1 MPVNSGPKTKEAAT
15 RQDRLKF
22 QNLGKNT
29 SSDSEKYAAAVAMAR
44 NDLAGK
50 NVDRTTFKN
59 AIDSYYNTMGASK
72 SGREMRGEDS
82 WTDFV
87 QGVNDFTH
95 GVNTGI
101 GNGIDWLWDNGVGK
115 FTDLVA
121 GKEAGDAVK
130 NFMTGEDLS
139 IIPDIASDVLLT
151 IPGWTIPL
159 VVAKEGFRNAD
170 NFNEAI
176 SGKDS
181 VTLEDLDDSQR
192 AAKAALGTMGVGLS
206 VLPGVGKAK
215 SIANIAKNSSA
226 AAKKTA
232 AGTSKAL
239 DAAEEAAKT
248 DKLKYEKALE
258 QYPKDLDEYQK
269 LQNPEDLLKLSS
281 PGSKMTPEGEAE
293 LKKRLTMKQPTE
305 PVKPETVT
313 KLEDAAAANT
323 AAQQEAS
330 KSTAGRVKDLFNEDV
345 SGFVQALKNMPQTWS
360 ASRKRI
366 GAEKSLRS
374 AMRKANKEG
383 VPDKEGK
390 LTKKSTAED
399 REAALKAALGDDGQ
413 EILDLT
419 GYANGNATGRFKPG
433 LPSFGP
439 QIGRSIGDVARDI
452 GVRSNTSLRDSS
464 EYTFGKSLDELM
476 KMMEGAEKG
485 SPAEKA
491 LKRIGINS
499 RLHPS
504 GAMSTFKS
512 TLLGPVTSLPMIPLA
527 YQSEYGGSVD
537 KNLSRIA
544 NDIRENG
551 AGKYI
556 AAAFPVGGQRMLA
569 QSAIPGLTGRLGS
582 YHPFG
587 AIRAKETARQFQD
600 AAEERKEPKTYE
612 EAYNNIYGRNKK

>member
-1 MPVNSGPKTKEAAT
+1 MPVNSGPKTREAAV
-15 RQDRLKF
+15 RQNRLKF
-22 QNLGKNT
+22 QDLGKNA

-44 NDLAGK
+44 DDLADK

-72 SGREMRGEDS
+72 SGREMRGENA

-101 GNGIDWLWDNGVGK
+101 GNGIDWLWDNSVGN

-206 VLPGVGKAK
+206 VLPGVGKAR
-215 SIANIAKNSSA
+215 SIAKLASQKEADSA
-226 AAKKTA
+226 LKTA
-232 AGTSKAL
+232 QKVAKDAGEIELPKEWHFKGQPNGWQHFVKSDANGQPLAPAGVRQSIIDNAKAIS
-239 DAAEEAAKT
+239 DA
-248 DKLKYEKALE
+248 
-258 QYPKDLDEYQK
+258 
-269 LQNPEDLLKLSS
+269 
-281 PGSKMTPEGEAE
+281 
-293 LKKRLTMKQPTE
+293 
-305 PVKPETVT
+305 
-313 KLEDAAAANT
+313 EDAARVALEKEADKAAKWQSYL
-323 AAQQEAS
+323 AAKDRAG
-330 KSTAGRVKDLFNEDV
+330 KSTANRVVDLFNQDA
-345 SGFVQALKNMPQTWS
+345 SGFMQALKNMPQTWS

-383 VPDKEGK
+383 VPDKEGM

-399 REAALKAALGDDGQ
+399 REAALKAALGEDGQ
-413 EILDLT
+413 EILDIT

-452 GVRSNTSLRDSS
+452 GVRSNASLRDSS
-464 EYTFGKSLDELM
+464 EYTFGKSVDDLM
-476 KMMEGAEKG
+476 KMIEGVEKG

-491 LKRIGINS
+491 LRRIGIDS

-527 YQSEYGGSVD
+527 YQSEYGGGID
-537 KNLSRIA
+537 ENLSRIA
-544 NDIRENG
+544 NDIRKNG

-569 QSAIPGLTGRLGS
+569 QSAIPGLTGRLGA

-600 AAEERKEPKTYE
+600 AAEERKEPKTYK
-612 EAYNNIYGRNKK
+612 EAYRNITGGK

>member
-44 NDLAGK
+44 NDLSDK

-72 SGREMRGEDS
+72 SGREMRGENS

-101 GNGIDWLWDNGVGK
+101 GNGIDWLWDNGVGN

-206 VLPGVGKAK
+206 VLPGVGKAR
-215 SIANIAKNSSA
+215 SIAKLASQKEADSA
-226 AAKKTA
+226 LKAAQKAAKD
-232 AGTSKAL
+232 AGEIELPNEWHFKDQPNGWQHFVKSDANGQPLAPAGVRQSVVDNAKAMSDAK
-239 DAAEEAAKT
+239 DAARAALEKEADKAAKWQNY
-248 DKLKYEKALE
+248 LAA
-258 QYPKDLDEYQK
+258 KDRA
-269 LQNPEDLLKLSS
+269 
-281 PGSKMTPEGEAE
+281 G
-293 LKKRLTMKQPTE
+293 
-305 PVKPETVT
+305 
-313 KLEDAAAANT
+313 
-323 AAQQEAS
+323 
-330 KSTAGRVKDLFNEDV
+330 KSTANRVADLFNQDA
-345 SGFVQALKNMPQTWS
+345 SGFMQALKNMPQTWS
-360 ASRKRI
+360 SSRKRI

-383 VPDKEGK
+383 VPDKEGM

-399 REAALKAALGDDGQ
+399 REAALKAALGENGQ
-413 EILDLT
+413 EVLDIT

-439 QIGRSIGDVARDI
+439 QIGRSIGDIARDI

-464 EYTFGKSLDELM
+464 EYTFGKSLDELV

-527 YQSEYGGSVD
+527 YQSEYGGGID
-537 KNLSRIA
+537 ENLSRIA
-544 NDIRENG
+544 NDIRKNG

-569 QSAIPGLTGRLGS
+569 QSAIPGLTGRLGA